1 LTGDDKY
8 REKMNNIRL
17 VTIFIMSCIALGHTA
32 DQRARDISDK
42 DYFEIHYS
50 QSGGMKQVIFK
61 RYLFTF
67 IETVDK
73 KSENQLKSASLSS
86 FVEIQKRT
94 EVNKAQNKR
103 LRDWIIKNK
112 ISEIKMIPP
121 PEKEQGMAET
131 RYANNLMI
139 YINGQEYNLNHYT
152 LRENPQIALSEL
164 FEMAKE
170 FTATNDNN

>member
-1 LTGDDKY
+1 MK
-8 REKMNNIRL
+8 NIIL
-17 VTIFIMSCIALGHTA
+17 VTIFIMSFLLLGHTA
-32 DQRARDISDK
+32 DQRARDISGK

-50 QSGGMKQVIFK
+50 QSGGMKQVIFDK
-61 RYLFTF
+61 HLFSF
-67 IETVDK
+67 IETVE
-73 KSENQLKSASLSS
+73 KSNNHIQSGSLLS

-94 EVNKAQNKR
+94 RISKKQIKS

-112 ISEIKMIPP
+112 ISKIKMITP
-121 PEKEQGMAET
+121 PEKENGMAET

-139 YINGQEYNLNHYT
+139 YIDGKEYNLNHYT
-152 LRENPQIALSEL
+152 LGENPQITVGEL